1 MTRASL
7 TALISIVALA
17 ALALAPAA
25 IAAPEQRPGVG
36 KSIVAA
42 QPQEVAQSS
51 SLVAPTSE
59 CPGQNSLT
67 APADAQ
73 EQAMRCMVDYAR
85 SAVGLSPLSEALDL
99 DASATAKAADVLSCD
114 SFSHDACGRDFTY
127 WMRAVGYIA
136 PNACWHTGENLAWGA
151 ESYGTVR
158 SIFQAWMRSPAH
170 RRNILGTY
178 DQVGVSLQ
186 IGDLGGQPGIHVWA
200 QHFGSHCDPEQ
211 AG

>member
-1 MTRASL
+1 MARASL
-7 TALISIVALA
+7 TTIVSVLALV

-25 IAAPEQRPGVG
+25 SATAGQRPGIGQSV
-36 KSIVAA
+36 VVERA
-42 QPQEVAQSS
+42 QEVARAS
-51 SLVAPTSE
+51 SLFASASE
-59 CPGQNSLT
+59 CPGQSNLA

-85 SAVGLSPLSEALDL
+85 GSVGLSPLAEAPQL

-136 PNACWHTGENLAWGA
+136 PSSCWHAGENLAWGA

-170 RRNILGTY
+170 RRNILGAY
-178 DQVGVSLQ
+178 DEAGVSLQ
-186 IGDLGGQPGIHVWA
+186 VGDLEGQSGVHVWA
-200 QHFGSHCDPEQ
+200 QHFGSHCETTP
-211 AG
+211 